1 MNTSVLSAPIVTDEQ
16 DPPQDTRAALRFV
29 TCGSVDDGKSTLIGR
44 LLVDSKTVLQDQLA
58 GVQRGGQTDLA
69 LLTDGLQAE
78 REQGITIDVAY
89 RYFNTAARKFIIAD
103 APGHE
108 QYTRNMVTAAS
119 SSDAAVVLVD
129 ATKLDW
135 QAALPELLPQTR
147 RHSLLVNLLRVP
159 AIVFAVNK
167 LDAVADPALA
177 FANISAALHQFTD
190 AAAIPVKAIV
200 PVSALIGYNV
210 VDQNPG
216 WCNYSGPGL
225 LQILEQ
231 LSSTPADTHQPF
243 AFPVQWVEKPTPTVG
258 TSVSF
263 LPPEG
268 AVPPQGGLS
277 AERPSSASADTSQ
290 GRRIFW
296 GRIASGQAMPGQQVI
311 VMPSGKTATIAQVLS
326 HARQPKNVAAH
337 HSAGIILDREL
348 DVSRG
353 DWLLQTPTL
362 VDSLTERPPEGAL
375 APRGGPSPLGNDPS
389 NPGKRD
395 ITATI
400 AWMDEEPLIPGRL
413 YWVLHGHRWVKAKIK
428 RIVSHININTLES
441 SDAKQLD
448 ANAIGVVELA
458 LLIPIAALPY
468 KQSRVLGSLILVDTA
483 SHKTSGAALVL

>member
-1 MNTSVLSAPIVTDEQ
+1 MRTVIQSVRPEPVEGSA
-16 DPPQDTRAALRFV
+16 QDTRAALRFV

-119 SSDAAVVLVD
+119 SADAAVVLVD

-135 QAALPELLPQTR
+135 NAALPELLPQTR
-147 RHSLLVNLLRVP
+147 RHSLLVNLLRVTS
-159 AIVFAVNK
+159 IVFAVNK
-167 LDAVADPALA
+167 LDAVDNPALA
-177 FANISAALHQFTD
+177 FANISAALLKFAEHAQ
-190 AAAIPVKAIV
+190 IPVTAII

-210 VDQNPG
+210 VDANPG
-216 WCNYSGPGL
+216 WCDYKGPGL
-225 LQILEQ
+225 LQLLEQ
-231 LSSTPADTHQPF
+231 LPATPADTAHPF
-243 AFPVQWVEKPTPTVG
+243 ALPVQWVEK
-258 TSVSF
+258 F
-263 LPPEG
+263 
-268 AVPPQGGLS
+268 
-277 AERPSSASADTSQ
+277 SASADTSQ

-296 GRIASGQAMPGQQVI
+296 GRIASGHVQPGQEITVL
-311 VMPSGKTATIAQVLS
+311 PGGKTAKVAQVLD
-326 HARQPKNVAAH
+326 HARQPKAVKAG

-353 DWLLQTPTL
+353 DWLLASDGFEP
-362 VDSLTERPPEGAL
+362 
-375 APRGGPSPLGNDPS
+375 PLGS
-389 NPGKRD
+389 RE
-395 ITATI
+395 ITATV
-400 AWMDEEPLIPGRL
+400 AWMDEEPLVPGRL
-413 YWVLHGHRWVKAKIK
+413 YWALHGHRWVKAKIK

-441 SDAKQLD
+441 HDATQLD
-448 ANAIGVVELA
+448 TNAIGVVELA
-458 LLIPIAALPY
+458 LLEPIAALPY
-468 KQSRVLGSLILVDTA
+468 KQSRVLGSLVLVDTA